1 MRKRVFIS
9 IFLTSLLT
17 MILTFILISWI
28 MYNNTFDSVKREVQN
43 ESFYV
48 SDALKTYNND
58 TADMFSYLNRAG
70 LKSRN
75 RITYIKSDGT
85 VLYDNLA
92 LAADME
98 NHSDRPEVI
107 EALQTGHGEIT
118 RYSDTLGESI
128 YYYAIK
134 LEDGNIL
141 RIAAT
146 TKSILGMMT
155 GSAIWIILIFI
166 TFISLSVIIARLLTK
181 SIVRPINNLDLDN
194 PLSNKTYDELSPL
207 LLRLDKQKTELME
220 NVQEISKTRIN
231 FAFISNNMS
240 EGIVV
245 FSEKGYIT
253 GANRSARDI
262 LGIDIQQFFM
272 EGCRDLGYIKAV
284 RSALEGKPMTAKF
297 EKSGFVYQL
306 SASPVKENPE
316 KHTALLFITDITEK
330 DQAEQRR
337 KEFSAN
343 VSHELKTPLTSIS
356 GYAELISKKI
366 AKKED
371 VPRFAEMIHTEATRL
386 LQVIEDIM
394 KLSRLDESDLEK
406 EFEDVNLSKLCTS
419 VINDLQQIAQ
429 NKDVV
434 IKSDLKNVY
443 INGYSPILY
452 EMLYNLI
459 DNAIIYN
466 NPKGYVDISL
476 AEEED
481 EIILTVKDNGIGIPP
496 EHQPRIFERFYRVDK
511 SHSRDTGGTGLG
523 LSIVKHAAALHKA
536 DIDLTSTPGEG
547 TTVTVTFYNG
557 DK

>member
-1 MRKRVFIS
+1 MRRRVFIS

-17 MILTFILISWI
+17 MILTFVLISWI
-28 MYNNTFDSVKREVQN
+28 MYNNTFDSIKREVKN

-48 SDALKTYNND
+48 SDALKTYD
-58 TADMFSYLNRAG
+58 DDSPDMYSYLNKVG
-70 LKSRN
+70 LNSSN
-75 RITYIKSDGT
+75 RITYIKNNGT

-92 LAADME
+92 QASDLD

-107 EALQTGHGEIT
+107 EALQNGSGEIT

-128 YYYAIK
+128 YYYALK
-134 LEDGNIL
+134 LGNGNIL

-146 TKSILGMMT
+146 TKSILGIMI
-155 GSAIWIILIFI
+155 GSAIWIIIIFI
-166 TFISLSVIIARLLTK
+166 TFISLSIIIARLLTK
-181 SIVRPINNLDLDN
+181 SIVKPINTLDLDN
-194 PLSNKTYDELSPL
+194 PLSNRTYDELSPL
-207 LLRLDKQKTELME
+207 LLRLDKQKTELMK
-220 NVQEISKTRIN
+220 NVQEMSKARIN

-253 GANRSARDI
+253 GANKSAREI

-272 EGCRDLGYIKAV
+272 EGCRDLDYIKAV
-284 RSALEGKPMTAKF
+284 RSALDGKPMTTKF
-297 EKSGFVYQL
+297 EKNGLVYQL

-316 KHTALLFITDITEK
+316 KHAALMFITDITEK

-337 KEFSAN
+337 KEFSGN

-371 VPRFAEMIHTEATRL
+371 VPRFAEMIHTEAIRL

-406 EFEDVNLSKLCTS
+406 EFEYVNLKKICSS
-419 VINDLQQIAQ
+419 VVNDLTPIAQ
-429 NKDVV
+429 HKNIAINTHLKD
-434 IKSDLKNVY
+434 VY
-443 INGYSPILY
+443 INGYAPILY

-466 NPKGYVDISL
+466 NPKGHVDISL
-476 AEEED
+476 AKEED
-481 EIILTVKDNGIGIPP
+481 EIILSVKDNGIGIPP

-511 SHSRDTGGTGLG
+511 SHSKDTGGTGLG

-536 DIDLTSTPGEG
+536 DIDLISAPGEG
-547 TTVTVTFYNG
+547 TTVIITFYDS

>member
-1 MRKRVFIS
+1 MRRRVFIS

-17 MILTFILISWI
+17 MILTFVLISWI
-28 MYNNTFDSVKREVQN
+28 MYNNTFDSIKREVKN

-48 SDALKTYNND
+48 SDALKTYD
-58 TADMFSYLNRAG
+58 DDSPDMYSYLNKVG
-70 LKSRN
+70 LNSSN
-75 RITYIKSDGT
+75 RITYIKNNGT

-92 LAADME
+92 QASDLD

-107 EALQTGHGEIT
+107 EALQNGSGEIT

-128 YYYAIK
+128 YYYALK
-134 LEDGNIL
+134 LGNGNIL

-146 TKSILGMMT
+146 TKSILGIMI
-155 GSAIWIILIFI
+155 GSAIWIIIIFI

-181 SIVRPINNLDLDN
+181 SIVKPINTLDLDN

-207 LLRLDKQKTELME
+207 LLRLDKQKTELMK
-220 NVQEISKTRIN
+220 NVQEMSKARIN

-253 GANRSARDI
+253 GANKSAREI
-262 LGIDIQQFFM
+262 LGISIQQFFM
-272 EGCRDLGYIKAV
+272 EGCRDLDYIKAV
-284 RSALEGKPMTAKF
+284 RSALDGKPMTTKF
-297 EKSGFVYQL
+297 EKNGLVYQL

-316 KHTALLFITDITEK
+316 KHAALMFITDITEK

-337 KEFSAN
+337 KEFSGN

-371 VPRFAEMIHTEATRL
+371 VPRFAEMIHTEAIRL

-406 EFEDVNLSKLCTS
+406 EFEYVSLKKICSS
-419 VINDLQQIAQ
+419 VVNDLTPIAQ
-429 NKDVV
+429 HKNVAINTHLKD
-434 IKSDLKNVY
+434 VY
-443 INGYSPILY
+443 INGYAPILY

-466 NPKGYVDISL
+466 NPKGHVDISL
-476 AEEED
+476 AKEED
-481 EIILTVKDNGIGIPP
+481 EIIISVKDNGIGIPP

-511 SHSRDTGGTGLG
+511 SHSKDTGGTGLG

-536 DIDLTSTPGEG
+536 DIDLISAPGEG
-547 TTVTVTFYNG
+547 TTVIITFYDS

>member
-1 MRKRVFIS
+1 MRRRVFIS

-17 MILTFILISWI
+17 MILTFVLISWI
-28 MYNNTFDSVKREVQN
+28 MYNNTFDNVKREVKN

-48 SDALKTYNND
+48 SDALKTYD
-58 TADMFSYLNRAG
+58 DDSPDMYSYLNKVG
-70 LKSRN
+70 LNSSN
-75 RITYIKSDGT
+75 RITYIKNNGT

-92 LAADME
+92 LASDLD

-107 EALQTGHGEIT
+107 AALQNGSGEIT

-128 YYYAIK
+128 YYYALK
-134 LEDGNIL
+134 LGNGNIL

-146 TKSILGMMT
+146 TKSIAGIMI
-155 GSAIWIILIFI
+155 GSAIWIIIIFI
-166 TFISLSVIIARLLTK
+166 TLISLSLIIARLLTK
-181 SIVRPINNLDLDN
+181 SIVKPINTLDLDN

-220 NVQEISKTRIN
+220 SMQEMSKTRIN
-231 FAFISNNMS
+231 FSFISNNLS

-245 FSEKGYIT
+245 ISDKGYIT
-253 GANRSARDI
+253 GANRSARNI
-262 LGIDIQQFFM
+262 LGIDINEYFM
-272 EGCRDLGYIKAV
+272 EGCRDLDYIKAI
-284 RSALEGKPMTAKF
+284 RSALDGKPMIAKF
-297 EKSGFVYQL
+297 EKNGLVFQL
-306 SASPVKENPE
+306 SASPVSENPE
-316 KHTALLFITDITEK
+316 RHAVLLFVTDITEK

-371 VPRFAEMIHTEATRL
+371 VPRFAKMIHTEATRL

-406 EFEDVNLSKLCTS
+406 EFKDVNLGKLCAS
-419 VINDLQQIAQ
+419 VINDLTPIAQ
-429 NKDVV
+429 HKGVV
-434 IKSDLKNVY
+434 IKTNLTDTF
-443 INGYSPILY
+443 INGYSPMLY

-466 NPKGYVDISL
+466 NPKGFVDVSVVKKK
-476 AEEED
+476 D
-481 EIILTVKDNGIGIPP
+481 EVILTVKDNGIGIPP
-496 EHQPRIFERFYRVDK
+496 EHQSRIFERFYRVDK
-511 SHSRDTGGTGLG
+511 SHSKDTGGTGLG

-536 DIDLTSTPGEG
+536 DIDLISTPGEG
-547 TTVTVTFYNG
+547 TTVIVTFY
-557 DK
+557 DSDR

>member
-1 MRKRVFIS
+1 MRRRVFIS

-17 MILTFILISWI
+17 MILTFVLISWI
-28 MYNNTFDSVKREVQN
+28 MYNNTFDSIKREVKN

-48 SDALKTYNND
+48 SDALKTYD
-58 TADMFSYLNRAG
+58 DDSPDMYSYLNKVG
-70 LKSRN
+70 LNSSN
-75 RITYIKSDGT
+75 RITYIKNNGT

-92 LAADME
+92 QASDLD

-107 EALQTGHGEIT
+107 EALQNGSGEIT

-128 YYYAIK
+128 YYYALK
-134 LEDGNIL
+134 LGNGNIL

-146 TKSILGMMT
+146 TKSILGIMI
-155 GSAIWIILIFI
+155 GSAIWIIIIFI

-181 SIVRPINNLDLDN
+181 SIVKPINTLDLDN

-207 LLRLDKQKTELME
+207 LLRLDKQKTELMK
-220 NVQEISKTRIN
+220 NVQEMSKARIN

-253 GANRSARDI
+253 GANKSAREI
-262 LGIDIQQFFM
+262 LGISIQQFFM
-272 EGCRDLGYIKAV
+272 EGCRDLDYIKAV
-284 RSALEGKPMTAKF
+284 RSALDGKPMTTKF
-297 EKSGFVYQL
+297 EKNGLVYQL

-316 KHTALLFITDITEK
+316 KHAALMFITDITEK

-337 KEFSAN
+337 KEFSGN

-371 VPRFAEMIHTEATRL
+371 VPRFAEMIHTEAIRL

-406 EFEDVNLSKLCTS
+406 EFEYVSLKKICSS
-419 VINDLQQIAQ
+419 VVNDLTPIAQ
-429 NKDVV
+429 HKNVAINTHLKD
-434 IKSDLKNVY
+434 VY
-443 INGYSPILY
+443 INGYAPILY

-466 NPKGYVDISL
+466 NPKGHVDISL
-476 AEEED
+476 AKEED
-481 EIILTVKDNGIGIPP
+481 EIILSVKDNGIGIPP

-511 SHSRDTGGTGLG
+511 SHSKDTGGTGLG

-536 DIDLTSTPGEG
+536 DIDLISAPGEG
-547 TTVTVTFYNG
+547 TTVMITFYDS

>member
-1 MRKRVFIS
+1 MRRRVFIS

-17 MILTFILISWI
+17 MILTFVLISWI
-28 MYNNTFDSVKREVQN
+28 MYNNTFDSIKREVKN

-48 SDALKTYNND
+48 SDALKTYD
-58 TADMFSYLNRAG
+58 DDSPDMYSYLNKVG
-70 LKSRN
+70 LNSSN
-75 RITYIKSDGT
+75 RITYIKNNGT

-92 LAADME
+92 QASDLD

-107 EALQTGHGEIT
+107 EALQNGSGEIT

-128 YYYAIK
+128 YYYALK
-134 LEDGNIL
+134 LGNGNIL

-146 TKSILGMMT
+146 TKSILGIMI
-155 GSAIWIILIFI
+155 GSAIWIIIIFI

-181 SIVRPINNLDLDN
+181 SIVKPINTLDLDN
-194 PLSNKTYDELSPL
+194 PLSNRTYDELSPL
-207 LLRLDKQKTELME
+207 LLRLDKQKTELMK
-220 NVQEISKTRIN
+220 NVQEMSKARIN

-253 GANRSARDI
+253 GANKSAREI

-272 EGCRDLGYIKAV
+272 EGCRDLDYIKAV
-284 RSALEGKPMTAKF
+284 RSALDGKPMTTKF
-297 EKSGFVYQL
+297 EKNGLVYQL

-316 KHTALLFITDITEK
+316 KHAALMFITDITEK

-337 KEFSAN
+337 KEFSGN

-371 VPRFAEMIHTEATRL
+371 VPRFAEMIHTEAIRL

-406 EFEDVNLSKLCTS
+406 EFEYVNLKKICSS
-419 VINDLQQIAQ
+419 VVNDLTPIAQ
-429 NKDVV
+429 HKNIAINTHLKD
-434 IKSDLKNVY
+434 VY
-443 INGYSPILY
+443 INGYAPILY

-466 NPKGYVDISL
+466 NPKGHVDISL
-476 AEEED
+476 AKEED
-481 EIILTVKDNGIGIPP
+481 EIILSVKDNGIGIPP

-511 SHSRDTGGTGLG
+511 SHSKDTGGTGLG

-536 DIDLTSTPGEG
+536 DIDLISAPGEG
-547 TTVTVTFYNG
+547 TTVIITFYDS

>member
-1 MRKRVFIS
+1 MRRRVFIS

-17 MILTFILISWI
+17 MILTFVLISWI
-28 MYNNTFDSVKREVQN
+28 MYNNTFDSIKREVKN

-48 SDALKTYNND
+48 SDALKTYD
-58 TADMFSYLNRAG
+58 DDSPDMYSYLNKVG
-70 LKSRN
+70 LNSSN
-75 RITYIKSDGT
+75 RITYIKNNGT

-92 LAADME
+92 QASDLD

-107 EALQTGHGEIT
+107 EALQNGSGEIT

-128 YYYAIK
+128 YYYALK
-134 LEDGNIL
+134 LGNGNIL

-146 TKSILGMMT
+146 TKSILGIMI
-155 GSAIWIILIFI
+155 GSAIWIIIIFI

-181 SIVRPINNLDLDN
+181 SIVKPINTLDLDN

-207 LLRLDKQKTELME
+207 LLRLDKQKTELMK
-220 NVQEISKTRIN
+220 NVQEMSKARIN

-253 GANRSARDI
+253 GANKSAKEI
-262 LGIDIQQFFM
+262 LGISIQQFFM
-272 EGCRDLGYIKAV
+272 EGCRDLDYIKAV
-284 RSALEGKPMTAKF
+284 RSALDGKPMTTKF
-297 EKSGFVYQL
+297 EKNGLVYQL

-316 KHTALLFITDITEK
+316 KHAALMFITDITEK

-337 KEFSAN
+337 KEFSGN

-371 VPRFAEMIHTEATRL
+371 VPRFAEMIHTEAIRL

-406 EFEDVNLSKLCTS
+406 EFEYVSLKKICSS
-419 VINDLQQIAQ
+419 VVNDLTPIAQ
-429 NKDVV
+429 H
-434 IKSDLKNVY
+434 KNVA
-443 INGYSPILY
+443 INTHLKDSIL
-452 EMLYNLI
+452 
-459 DNAIIYN
+459 
-466 NPKGYVDISL
+466 
-476 AEEED
+476 
-481 EIILTVKDNGIGIPP
+481 
-496 EHQPRIFERFYRVDK
+496 
-511 SHSRDTGGTGLG
+511 
-523 LSIVKHAAALHKA
+523 
-536 DIDLTSTPGEG
+536 
-547 TTVTVTFYNG
+547 
-557 DK
+557 

>member
-1 MRKRVFIS
+1 MRRRVFIS

-17 MILTFILISWI
+17 MILTFVLISWI
-28 MYNNTFDSVKREVQN
+28 MYNNTFDSIKREVKN

-48 SDALKTYNND
+48 SDALKTYD
-58 TADMFSYLNRAG
+58 DDSPDMYSYLNKVG
-70 LKSRN
+70 LNSSN
-75 RITYIKSDGT
+75 RITYIKNNGT

-92 LAADME
+92 QASDLD

-107 EALQTGHGEIT
+107 EALQNGSGEIT

-128 YYYAIK
+128 YYYALK
-134 LEDGNIL
+134 LGNGNIL

-146 TKSILGMMT
+146 TKSILGIMI
-155 GSAIWIILIFI
+155 GSAIWIIIIFI

-181 SIVRPINNLDLDN
+181 SIVKPINTLDLDN

-207 LLRLDKQKTELME
+207 LLRLDKQKTELMK
-220 NVQEISKTRIN
+220 NVQEMSKARIN

-253 GANRSARDI
+253 GANKSAKEI
-262 LGIDIQQFFM
+262 LGISIQQFFM
-272 EGCRDLGYIKAV
+272 EGCRDLDYIKAV
-284 RSALEGKPMTAKF
+284 RSALDGKPMTTKF
-297 EKSGFVYQL
+297 EKNGLVYQL

-316 KHTALLFITDITEK
+316 KHAALMFITDITEK

-337 KEFSAN
+337 KEFSGN

-371 VPRFAEMIHTEATRL
+371 VPRFAEMIHTEAIRL

-406 EFEDVNLSKLCTS
+406 EFEYVSLKKICSS
-419 VINDLQQIAQ
+419 VVNDLTPIAQ
-429 NKDVV
+429 HKNVAINTHLKD
-434 IKSDLKNVY
+434 VY
-443 INGYSPILY
+443 INGYAPILY

-466 NPKGYVDISL
+466 NPKGHVDISL
-476 AEEED
+476 AKEED
-481 EIILTVKDNGIGIPP
+481 EIILSVKDNGIGIPP

-511 SHSRDTGGTGLG
+511 SHSKDTGGTGLG

-536 DIDLTSTPGEG
+536 DIDLISAPGEG
-547 TTVTVTFYNG
+547 TTVMITFYDS

>member
-1 MRKRVFIS
+1 MRRRVFIS

-17 MILTFILISWI
+17 MILTFVLISWI
-28 MYNNTFDSVKREVQN
+28 MYNNTFDSIKREVKN

-48 SDALKTYNND
+48 SDALKTYD
-58 TADMFSYLNRAG
+58 DDSPDMYSYLNKVG
-70 LKSRN
+70 LNSSN
-75 RITYIKSDGT
+75 RITYIKNNGT

-92 LAADME
+92 QASDLD

-107 EALQTGHGEIT
+107 EALQNGSGEIT

-128 YYYAIK
+128 YYYALK
-134 LEDGNIL
+134 LGNGNIL

-146 TKSILGMMT
+146 TKSILGIMI
-155 GSAIWIILIFI
+155 GSAIWIIIIFI

-181 SIVRPINNLDLDN
+181 SIVKPINTLDLDN

-207 LLRLDKQKTELME
+207 LLRLDKQKTELMK
-220 NVQEISKTRIN
+220 NVQEMSKARIN

-253 GANRSARDI
+253 GANKSAKEI
-262 LGIDIQQFFM
+262 LGISIQQFFM
-272 EGCRDLGYIKAV
+272 EGCRDLDYIKAV
-284 RSALEGKPMTAKF
+284 RSALDGKPMTTKF
-297 EKSGFVYQL
+297 EKNGLVYQL

-316 KHTALLFITDITEK
+316 KHAALMFITDITEK

-337 KEFSAN
+337 KEFSGN

-366 AKKED
+366 AKED
-371 VPRFAEMIHTEATRL
+371 VPRFAEMIHTEAIRL

-406 EFEDVNLSKLCTS
+406 EFEYVSLKKICSS
-419 VINDLQQIAQ
+419 VVNDLTPIAQ
-429 NKDVV
+429 HKNVAINTHLKD
-434 IKSDLKNVY
+434 VY
-443 INGYSPILY
+443 INGYAPILY

-466 NPKGYVDISL
+466 NPKGHVDISL
-476 AEEED
+476 AKEED
-481 EIILTVKDNGIGIPP
+481 EIILSVKDNGIGIPP

-511 SHSRDTGGTGLG
+511 SHSKDTGGTGLG

-536 DIDLTSTPGEG
+536 DIDLISAPGEG
-547 TTVTVTFYNG
+547 TTVMITFYDS

>member
-1 MRKRVFIS
+1 MRRRVFIS

-17 MILTFILISWI
+17 MILTFVLISWI
-28 MYNNTFDSVKREVQN
+28 MYNNTFDSIKREVKN

-48 SDALKTYNND
+48 SDALKTYD
-58 TADMFSYLNRAG
+58 DDSPDMYSYLNKVG
-70 LKSRN
+70 LNSSN
-75 RITYIKSDGT
+75 RITYIKNNGT

-92 LAADME
+92 LASDLD

-107 EALQTGHGEIT
+107 AALQNGSGEIT

-128 YYYAIK
+128 YYYALK
-134 LEDGNIL
+134 LGNGNIL

-146 TKSILGMMT
+146 TKSILGIMI
-155 GSAIWIILIFI
+155 GSAIWIIIIFI

-181 SIVRPINNLDLDN
+181 SIVKPINTLDLDN

-207 LLRLDKQKTELME
+207 LLRLDKQKTELMK
-220 NVQEISKTRIN
+220 NVQEMSKARIN

-253 GANRSARDI
+253 GANKSAREI
-262 LGIDIQQFFM
+262 LGISIQQFFM
-272 EGCRDLGYIKAV
+272 EGCRDLDYIKAV
-284 RSALEGKPMTAKF
+284 RSALDGKPMTTKF
-297 EKSGFVYQL
+297 EKNGLVYQL

-316 KHTALLFITDITEK
+316 KHAALMFITDITEK

-337 KEFSAN
+337 KEFSGN

-371 VPRFAEMIHTEATRL
+371 VPRFAEMIHTEAIRL

-406 EFEDVNLSKLCTS
+406 EFEYVSLKKICSS
-419 VINDLQQIAQ
+419 VVNDLTPIAQ
-429 NKDVV
+429 HKNVAINTHLKD
-434 IKSDLKNVY
+434 VY
-443 INGYSPILY
+443 INGYAPILY

-466 NPKGYVDISL
+466 NPKGHVDISL
-476 AEEED
+476 AKEED
-481 EIILTVKDNGIGIPP
+481 EIILSVKDNGIGIPP

-511 SHSRDTGGTGLG
+511 SHSKDTGGTGLG

-536 DIDLTSTPGEG
+536 DIDLISAPGEG
-547 TTVTVTFYNG
+547 TTVMITFYDS

>member
-1 MRKRVFIS
+1 MRRRVFIS

-17 MILTFILISWI
+17 MILTFVLISWI
-28 MYNNTFDSVKREVQN
+28 MYNNTFDSIKREVKN

-48 SDALKTYNND
+48 SDALKTYD
-58 TADMFSYLNRAG
+58 DDSPDMYSYLNKVG
-70 LKSRN
+70 LNSSN
-75 RITYIKSDGT
+75 RITYIKNNGT

-92 LAADME
+92 QASDLD

-107 EALQTGHGEIT
+107 EALQNGSGEIT

-128 YYYAIK
+128 YYYALK
-134 LEDGNIL
+134 LGNGNIL

-146 TKSILGMMT
+146 TKSILGIMI
-155 GSAIWIILIFI
+155 GSAIWIIIIFI

-181 SIVRPINNLDLDN
+181 SIVKPINTLDLDN

-207 LLRLDKQKTELME
+207 LLRLDKQKTELMK
-220 NVQEISKTRIN
+220 NVQEMSKARIN

-253 GANRSARDI
+253 GANKSAREI
-262 LGIDIQQFFM
+262 LGISIQQFFM
-272 EGCRDLGYIKAV
+272 EGCRDLDYIKAV
-284 RSALEGKPMTAKF
+284 RSALDGKPMTTKF
-297 EKSGFVYQL
+297 EKNGLVYQL

-316 KHTALLFITDITEK
+316 KHVALMFITDITEK

-337 KEFSAN
+337 KEFSGN

-371 VPRFAEMIHTEATRL
+371 VPRFAEMIHTEAIRL

-406 EFEDVNLSKLCTS
+406 EFEYVSLKKICSS
-419 VINDLQQIAQ
+419 VVNDLTPIAQ
-429 NKDVV
+429 HKNVAINTHLKD
-434 IKSDLKNVY
+434 VY
-443 INGYSPILY
+443 INGYAPILY

-466 NPKGYVDISL
+466 NPKGHVDISL
-476 AEEED
+476 AKEED
-481 EIILTVKDNGIGIPP
+481 EIILSVKDNGIGIPP

-511 SHSRDTGGTGLG
+511 SHSKDTGGTGLG

-536 DIDLTSTPGEG
+536 DIDLISAPGEG
-547 TTVTVTFYNG
+547 TTVMITFYDS